1 MLNYNFKENL
11 KGGKDGSNPRK
22 YNKDHTM
29 CWEKKWKL
37 RAKLEELVKEQHQ
50 EVRKLIKVKI

>member
-1 MLNYNFKENL
+1 MAPIPENTI
-11 KGGKDGSNPRK
+11 KTTQCAEK
-22 YNKDHTM
+22 
-29 CWEKKWKL
+29 KKWKL

>member
-1 MLNYNFKENL
+1 MLNYNFKENW
-11 KGGKDGSNPRK
+11 KGRKDGFNPRK
-22 YNKDHTM
+22 YNKDHIM

-37 RAKLEELVKEQHQ
+37 RTKLEELAKEQHK